1 MADAGNIS
9 KVTILSGD
17 TYTVKDPNAVSFSA
31 SQSLTSTQQTTA
43 RTNIGAGTYSKPSGG
58 IPASDL
64 ANTYASSATASG
76 SASKTEGI
84 PYGEVDS
91 TSTATVFTATVAG
104 ITELKD
110 GTVVLLK
117 NGVVTSTTNFTI
129 NINSLGAKPVY
140 NNMETGNDTTP
151 TAPTRDTTI
160 FNINYTMLFI
170 YSTTLVDGGAWICYR
185 GYDAN
190 TNTIGYQLRTN
201 NTVKKVSDTARYY
214 KIYFTSANGTLW
226 VPASVNSTN
235 NTTSKRDVNQRPI
248 DPFGRI
254 VYTSANSNYTSGSNL
269 AATTIWD
276 QYNIS
281 LGYSFNRTGAALTLT
296 TQKPVYIK
304 CAPQSNGSAI
314 MDATTP
320 YVQDLPT
327 SNDGK
332 IYIFLGVATSA
343 TQIELYPVHPVYW
356 YDGTGIRLWTGA
368 SISRNNVT
376 YTQNSNISV
385 AGTTKTTYTYDQ
397 SAIYAPNGLIM
408 GGTAAAAGLATR
420 GVCGVSTPT
429 TGGACTK
436 DNLFINYDGDN
447 TYRSDRQLVLQAGAT
462 GTHYGSN
469 LYQYCAARGDA
480 VKGYIDSRVTNYG
493 MLPAVTSSDNDKVL
507 KVENGAY
514 TLGSG
519 GSSATA
525 MTDQEIEDAVTAGW
539 GVEYELDYGVH
550 LELNHFVSVTND
562 GTYGTGVGFIDSAE
576 EGATITVMTVS
587 NDWQPAFTRKDTSAS
602 ISTTTV
608 TTNVYSF
615 TMPESDVYLDLYY
628 DD

>member
-31 SQSLTSTQQTTA
+31 SQSLTSTQQSTA

-91 TSTATVFTATVAG
+91 TSTDTVFTATVAG

-129 NINSLGAKPVY
+129 NINGLGAKPVY
-140 NNMETGNDTTP
+140 NNMATGNDTTP
-151 TAPTRDTTI
+151 TAPTRETTI

-214 KIYFTSANGTLW
+214 KIYFTSADGTLW

-320 YVQDLPT
+320 YVQDLPS

-385 AGTTKTTYTYDQ
+385 AGTTKTTYTYGQ
-397 SAIYAPNGLIM
+397 TAIYAPNGLIM
-408 GGTAAAAGLATR
+408 GGTAAAAGLVTR
-420 GVCGVSTPT
+420 GICGVNAPS

-436 DNLFINYDGDN
+436 DNLYLNYDGDN
-447 TYRSDRQLVLQAGAT
+447 TYRNSRQVVIQAGDT

-519 GSSATA
+519 GSSAAA
-525 MTDQEIEDAVTAGW
+525 MTDQEIEAAVTAGW
-539 GVEYELDYGVH
+539 GGSYELDGSLYISTG
-550 LELNHFVSVTND
+550 NIISVTTD
-562 GTYGTGVGFIDSAE
+562 GTYGQGAGIVGYAG
-576 EGATITVMTVS
+576 EGDTVTVAVAS
-587 NDWQPAFTRKDTSAS
+587 SDWVPAFTRKDTNAS
-602 ISTTTV
+602 IQTITV

-615 TMPESDVYLDLYY
+615 TMPACDVHLNLYY